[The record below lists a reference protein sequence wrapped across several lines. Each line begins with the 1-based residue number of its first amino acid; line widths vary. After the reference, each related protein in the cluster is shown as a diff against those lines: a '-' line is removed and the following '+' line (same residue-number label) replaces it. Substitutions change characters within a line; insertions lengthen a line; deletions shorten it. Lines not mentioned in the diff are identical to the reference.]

1 MHLDGLIEA
10 AGWWSYVVVFA
21 VTAGETSA
29 FVGLL
34 LPGETVILLAAAIAG
49 RGDLDPLL
57 LAAAVVTGGMAGD
70 SLGFALGRHCERH
83 PGTWLHRI
91 RPDSRIGRAQHFLL
105 RHGGAAVFTGRFVGF
120 VRTFLPFVAG
130 ASGMPYRRFFAYSS
144 AASLVW
150 GVGNVLL
157 GYFAGAAATELLHRA
172 GLVAIPVLVAAGA
185 AALVATRLV
194 ARHRR
199 GSARA
204 ASRIVASGG
213 RAPRTPEQ
221 DPAGT
226 YSSARES

>member
-130 ASGMPYRRFFAYSS
+130 ASGMPFRRFFAYSS

-185 AALVATRLV
+185 AALVATRLL

-221 DPAGT
+221 DPADT
-226 YSSARES
+226 YTSARES

>member
-1 MHLDGLIEA
+1 MHVDGLIEA
-10 AGWWSYVVVFA
+10 AGWWTYVVVFA

-34 LPGETVILLAAAIAG
+34 LPGETVILLASAIAG

-57 LAAAVVTGGMAGD
+57 LAAAVVTGGMVGD
-70 SLGFALGRHCERH
+70 SLGFALGRYYERH
-83 PGTWLHRI
+83 PGTRLHRI
-91 RPDSRIGRAQHFLL
+91 RPDSRMGRAQHFLV

-130 ASGMPYRRFFAYSS
+130 ASGMPYRRFFRYSS

-157 GYFAGAAATELLHRA
+157 GYFAGAAATELLHQA
-172 GLVAIPVLVAAGA
+172 GLVAIPALVAAGA
-185 AALVATRLV
+185 AALVTRRLV
-194 ARHRR
+194 TRRRRARV
-199 GSARA
+199 RA

-213 RAPRTPEQ
+213 TKQGPREDRT
-221 DPAGT
+221 GT
-226 YSSARES
+226 GTSAHTS

>member
-1 MHLDGLIEA
+1 MHLDGLDGLIEA
-10 AGWWSYVVVFA
+10 AGWWTYIVVFA

-34 LPGETVILLAAAIAG
+34 LPGETVILLASAIAG
-49 RGDLDPLL
+49 RGHLQPLL
-57 LAAAVVTGGMAGD
+57 LAAAVVTGGMVGD
-70 SLGFALGRHCERH
+70 SLGYTLGRTWEWH

-91 RPDSRIGRAQHFLL
+91 RPDSGIGRAQRFLG

-130 ASGMPYRRFFAYSS
+130 ASGMPYRRFFLYSS

-157 GYFAGAAATELLHRA
+157 GYFAGAAASELLHRA
-172 GLVAIPVLVAAGA
+172 GVVAIPVLVTAGA
-185 AALVATRLV
+185 AVLLGTRLLG
-194 ARHRR
+194 RRR
-199 GSARA
+199 GTARA

-213 RAPRTPEQ
+213 AGRTPEQ
-221 DPAGT
+221 DPAAHTSVRG
-226 YSSARES
+226 S